1 MLYYLTEK
9 RSELKVN
16 SLKLKN
22 FRNYDLLNV
31 EFDGS
36 TNIFYGNNAQ
46 GKTNI
51 LEAVYL
57 SGTTKS
63 HRGSKDRDMIR
74 FGEDESH
81 IETVV
86 EKNGIGYQIDMHL
99 KKNSPKGIA
108 INKMPIRKAS
118 ELFGIVNL
126 VFFSPEDLNIIKN
139 GPAERRRFIDLELS
153 QLDKVYLNNLSNY
166 NRIVNQR
173 NHLLKELS
181 FGGKKD
187 LSDTLEIWELQMVQY
202 GERLIARRK
211 EFVEQING
219 IIAKIHQRLTGGKES
234 LKIIYE
240 PSTGDLPFEQALNRY
255 RERDLRMKSTTVGP
269 HRDDIGF
276 MIGDMDIRKYG
287 SQGQQRT
294 AALSLKLSEIELV
307 KLATHDTPI
316 LLLDDVLSELD
327 KHRQNYLLDS
337 IHDIQTLITC
347 TGVEDF
353 VNHRFSINKVF
364 HVQNGQVTKEN

>member
-1 MLYYLTEK
+1 M
-9 RSELKVN
+9 KVN

-22 FRNYDLLNV
+22 FRNYDFLNV

-81 IETVV
+81 IEIVV
-86 EKNGIGYQIDMHL
+86 EKNGISYQIDMHL

-153 QLDKVYLNNLSNY
+153 QLDKVYLNNLANY

-173 NHLLKELS
+173 NRLLKELS
-181 FGGKKD
+181 FGGKKE
-187 LSDTLEIWELQMVQY
+187 LSDTLEIWEMQMVQY

-211 EFVEQING
+211 EFVAQINE
-219 IIAKIHQRLTGGKES
+219 IIAKIHQKLTGGKEG
-234 LKIIYE
+234 LQIIYE
-240 PSTGDLPFEQALNRY
+240 PSTGDLPFEQALKRY
-255 RERDLRMKSTTVGP
+255 RDRDLRMKSTTVGP

-276 MIGDMDIRKYG
+276 LTGDMDIRRYG

-307 KLATHDTPI
+307 RLATHDTPI

>member
-1 MLYYLTEK
+1 MKIE
-9 RSELKVN
+9 

-22 FRNYDLLNV
+22 FRNYELLSL
-31 EFDGS
+31 EFDKA
-36 TNIFYGNNAQ
+36 TNIFYGDNAQ

-63 HRGSKDRDMIR
+63 HRGSKDKDLIR
-74 FGEDESH
+74 FEQNESH

-86 EKNGIGYQIDMHL
+86 EKNGINYQIDMHL
-99 KKNSPKGIA
+99 KKNSAKGIA

-118 ELFGIVNL
+118 ELFGIVNI

-139 GPAERRRFIDLELS
+139 GPGERRRFVDLELS
-153 QLDKVYLNNLSNY
+153 QLDKVYLSNLANY

-173 NHLLKELS
+173 NHLLKEAAY
-181 FGGKKD
+181 K
-187 LSDTLEIWELQMVQY
+187 SDVLKTLDIWDMQLVHY
-202 GERLIARRK
+202 GNLIIQRRQ
-211 EFVEQING
+211 EFVEQMNEIISG
-219 IIAKIHQRLTGGKES
+219 IHNKLTGGKES
-234 LKIIYE
+234 IRILYE
-240 PSTGDLPFEQALNRY
+240 PSNSYLTLEQALNKNK
-255 RERDLRMKSTTVGP
+255 EKDLRIRSTSVGP
-269 HRDDIGF
+269 HRDDIAF
-276 MIGDMDIRKYG
+276 MIGDIDIRKYG

-307 KLATHDTPI
+307 KQSIHDTPV

-347 TGVEDF
+347 TGMDEF

-364 HVQNGQVTKEN
+364 HVQSGQVKKEN